1 MNFIMT
7 VTLIV
12 LMVFSVI
19 FNSEHKEGRITIYKP
34 QSEVRAE
41 LMKEANKQPKVNK
54 IRNNKL
60 QNIDCWGIL

>member
-7 VTLIV
+7 ITLIV

-19 FNSEHKEGRITIYKP
+19 FNNGHKEGHVTIYKP
-34 QSEVRAE
+34 QSEIRAE